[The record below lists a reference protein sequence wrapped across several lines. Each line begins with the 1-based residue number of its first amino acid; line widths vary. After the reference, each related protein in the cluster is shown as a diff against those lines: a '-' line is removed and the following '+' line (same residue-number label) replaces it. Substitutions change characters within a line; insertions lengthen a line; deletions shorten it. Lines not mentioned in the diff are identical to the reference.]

1 MTDPTIDNPTET
13 ELKEGI
19 NQYILWQLVALKRR
33 HFKASSST
41 SLVDKLIEA
50 KAEMMSAVI
59 MSRVAQAKEA
69 WTREAQQKFLT
80 LGMQFGASAGSA
92 IGVTVKNDFGEE
104 FDFQLDRE
112 AVKDLLDFLRSL
124 PPNQERIN

>member
-69 WTREAQQKFLT
+69 WTREARIDELT
-80 LGMQFGASAGSA
+80 KVASHNNSEYTSDY
-92 IGVTVKNDFGEE
+92 IENRLSKLQT
-104 FDFQLDRE
+104 
-112 AVKDLLDFLRSL
+112 
-124 PPNQERIN
+124 PNQERIN